1 MNQVRK
7 KYYWP
12 MHFKNRILIIQ
23 KVQPLPHVLKQI
35 RILEVVD
42 FDENWKVISIEEKL
56 EQLKS
61 NYIVAGLYFY
71 DNDVIEIAKNVK
83 PSIEVKRKSHP

>member
-1 MNQVRK
+1 
-7 KYYWP
+7 

-23 KVQPLPHVLKQI
+23 KVQPLPHILKQI